1 MKPKALFSICFDYIF
16 IKIIHFK
23 IYLQRSAAFFCNS
36 KIFEFKLSK
45 LLQLLHAALLQDLNI
60 ESMSNKNMIKN
71 NKPQKR

>member
-1 MKPKALFSICFDYIF
+1 MKPKTFFSVCFDDMF
-16 IKIIHFK
+16 IKMIHLR

-60 ESMSNKNMIKN
+60 VAINNKNIIKN
-71 NKPQKR
+71 NNPQKR